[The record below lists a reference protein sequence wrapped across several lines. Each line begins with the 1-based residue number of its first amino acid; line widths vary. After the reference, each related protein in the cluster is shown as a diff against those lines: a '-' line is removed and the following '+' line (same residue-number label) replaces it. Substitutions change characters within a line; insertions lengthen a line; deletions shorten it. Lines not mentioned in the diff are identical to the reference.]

1 MTQYSARDIETNFDG
16 DIVLSDVGDI
26 KLANSLVTHKAAANF
41 LLRTNYR
48 EYAPDESVGC
58 NLGSFVGKMNTRE
71 NAEYM
76 QSIINSTL
84 KTRVFSTVDVD
95 ATVVPFDIDEVL
107 CVITIAG
114 LYVIDNALVS
124 AEGETIAY
132 AFPYLEGR
140 FSAPIT
146 I

>member
-1 MTQYSARDIETNFDG
+1 MSLYSATDIETDFDG
-16 DIVLSDVGDI
+16 DLVLSPVGDVS
-26 KLANSLVTHKAAANF
+26 LANPLVTHKAAANF

-58 NLGSFVGKMNTRE
+58 NLGSFMGKMNTRE

-76 QSIINSTL
+76 ESTINTVL
-84 KTRVFSTVDVD
+84 KTRVFNLVDVN
-95 ATVVPFDIDEVL
+95 AKVVPFDIDEVL

-114 LYVIDNALVS
+114 LYLINDALVS
-124 AEGETIAY
+124 VEGETIAY

-140 FSAPIT
+140 FSTPFNI
-146 I
+146 